1 MYMIDETPLFPN
13 VIVGTFQIR
22 WIVRALIS
30 PKLTRQ
36 ATMGATTAAKAAQLM
51 RRPLLASAL
60 EVEVRYLYILFCM
73 SDKS

>member
-22 WIVRALIS
+22 WRVRALIS

-60 EVEVRYLYILFCM
+60 EVEVRYLYLFLHVR
-73 SDKS
+73 